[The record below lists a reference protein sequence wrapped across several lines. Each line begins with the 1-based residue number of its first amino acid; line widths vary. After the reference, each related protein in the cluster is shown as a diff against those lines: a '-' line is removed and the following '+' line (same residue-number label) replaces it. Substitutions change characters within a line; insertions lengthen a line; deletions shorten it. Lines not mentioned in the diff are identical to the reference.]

1 MGDDD
6 ARPTLHGSVQRLLNN
21 FLALFV
27 KCAGC
32 FIKDHDLGRFNE
44 SSGNRNPLFLA
55 TRKLAALQPT
65 NFIESGI
72 QHTLKVGNNIHVHKL
87 LEPLLVVLLNTCSI
101 SLQEGAK
108 VTLATHEQI
117 LFNYLQVKL
126 ALKFLQRIQ
135 NALLSLPGQ
144 RLLIDELLNRLLLLN
159 VV

>member
-27 KCAGC
+27 KCARC
-32 FIKDHDLGRFNE
+32 FIKDHDLARFNE

-65 NFIESGI
+65 NFIKSWI
-72 QHTLKVGNNIHVHKL
+72 QNTLKVYHHLRVNKL
-87 LEPLLVVLLNTCSI
+87 LKPLLVVLLNTSPV
-101 SLQEGAK
+101 SLQESTK
-108 VTLATHEQI
+108 VTLAAHKKI

-126 ALKFLQRIQ
+126 ALILLQRI
-135 NALLSLPGQ
+135 
-144 RLLIDELLNRLLLLN
+144 
-159 VV
+159 

>member
-6 ARPTLHGSVQRLLNN
+6 ARPTLHSSVQRLLNN

-27 KCAGC
+27 KCARC

-65 NFIESGI
+65 NFIKSGI
-72 QHTLKVGNNIHVHKL
+72 QDTLKVGHNIHVHKL
-87 LEPLLVVLLNTCSI
+87 LEPLLVVLLDTCSI

-108 VTLATHEQI
+108 VTLATHKQI

-126 ALKFLQRIQ
+126 ALKFRQRIQ
-135 NALLSLPGQ
+135 NALLGLPGQ
-144 RLLIDELLNRLLLLN
+144 RLFTDELLNRLLLLN